1 MAGGTVMKN
10 RLSILVF
17 LIVAILTLVFV
28 LAFKET
34 FRDVIVIPLL
44 SLFWLVNLVIKSIDQ
59 TAIWILFLIGI
70 GYIILRSLGA
80 YRTGRKRSRQSEP
93 TRIVHGRVKVWTN
106 LFQYFDNYGPLRDHF
121 LRVLKVLILAVL
133 SEQQHIQ
140 REEIDQEKES
150 KEPEIPREIQASL
163 QPLQAST
170 SLENPD
176 IRWRIRE
183 ALKRLKAGRKASLS
197 SFDSHHLENLIS
209 YLEGQ
214 LEISHDN
221 DNR

>member
-1 MAGGTVMKN
+1 MKN

-17 LIVAILTLVFV
+17 LIVTILTLVFV

-34 FRDVIVIPLL
+34 FQNAIVIPLL
-44 SLFWLVNLVIKSIDQ
+44 SLFWLVNLIIKSIDQ

-70 GYIILRSLGA
+70 GYIILRSLGS
-80 YRTGRKRSRQSEP
+80 YGTGRKRSRQSEP
-93 TRIVHGRVKVWTN
+93 TKMIHGRVKAWSN
-106 LFQYFDNYGPLRDHF
+106 LFQYVDNYGPLRDHF
-121 LRVLKVLILAVL
+121 LRILKVLILAVL
-133 SEQQHIQ
+133 ADQQHIQ

-163 QPLQAST
+163 QPLEAST
-170 SLENPD
+170 APEDPD
-176 IRWRIRE
+176 ILWKIIE
-183 ALKRLKAGRKASLS
+183 SLKRLKVRHKTYLS
-197 SFDSHHLENLIS
+197 SFDSNHLENLIS

>member
-1 MAGGTVMKN
+1 MKN

-17 LIVAILTLVFV
+17 LIVTILTLVFV
-28 LAFKET
+28 LTFKET
-34 FRDVIVIPLL
+34 FQNVIVIPLL
-44 SLFWLVNLVIKSIDQ
+44 SLFWLVNLIIKSIDQ

-70 GYIILRSLGA
+70 GYIILRSLGS
-80 YRTGRKRSRQSEP
+80 YGTGRKSSRQSEP
-93 TRIVHGRVKVWTN
+93 AKMIHGRVKAWSN
-106 LFQYFDNYGPLRDHF
+106 LFQYVDNYGPLRDHF
-121 LRVLKVLILAVL
+121 LRILKVLILAVL
-133 SEQQHIQ
+133 ADQQHIQ

-170 SLENPD
+170 APENPD
-176 IRWRIRE
+176 ILWKIME
-183 ALKRLKAGRKASLS
+183 ALKRLKVGHKTSLS
-197 SFDSHHLENLIS
+197 SFDSNHLENLVS